1 MGGMTPEPEIECVD
15 CGGRCFLL
23 SHAPHEGFEPGD
35 VVAYRC
41 SDCLDRWDLV
51 LPEDEAE
58 LAPPP
63 PPKQRRRRGGPR
75 TGAAAGPG

>member
-1 MGGMTPEPEIECVD
+1 MHAEPEIVCVD

-23 SHAPHEGFEPGD
+23 SYMPDEGFEPGD

-51 LPEDEAE
+51 LPEEGEDSV
-58 LAPPP
+58 PPP
-63 PPKQRRRRGGPR
+63 PPPPRRRRRRRRGPL
-75 TGAAAGPG
+75 T

>member
-1 MGGMTPEPEIECVD
+1 MLAEPEIVCVD

-23 SHAPHEGFEPGD
+23 SYAPEDGFAPGD

-51 LPEDEAE
+51 LPEEDDDS
-58 LAPPP
+58 PPP
-63 PPKQRRRRGGPR
+63 PPPPTRRRRRRG
-75 TGAAAGPG
+75 